1 MVEPAKLSEL
11 NFQVISI
18 KQEGDLPD
26 LSVVMLSGKDK
37 DGNVR
42 LWVDDYST
50 YHTDHGHAGV
60 RTALKSM
67 TGRVTP
73 FYEAPE
79 FIRDEWIERDPA
91 GLADR
96 GSVELLSADLNTPVE

>member
-1 MVEPAKLSEL
+1 MPEPAKLSEL
-11 NFQVISI
+11 NFQVISV
-18 KQEGDLPD
+18 KQEGNLPD
-26 LSVVMLSGKDK
+26 LSIVMLSGKDK
-37 DGNVR
+37 EGNVQ

-50 YHTDHGHAGV
+50 YHTDHGHDGV

-79 FIRDEWIERDPA
+79 FIRDEWVEEGSRWA
-91 GLADR
+91 GR
-96 GSVELLSADLNTPVE
+96 GSVALLSADLNKPAE

>member
-1 MVEPAKLSEL
+1 MIEPAKLSEL

-18 KQEGDLPD
+18 PQEGNLPD
-26 LSVVMLSGKDK
+26 LSIVMLSGKDK
-37 DGNVR
+37 EGNVR

-50 YHTDHGHAGV
+50 YHTDHGHPGV
-60 RTALKSM
+60 KTALKSM

-79 FIRDEWIERDPA
+79 FIRNEWVEEGAKWED
-91 GLADR
+91 DR
-96 GSVELLSADLNTPVE
+96 GSVQLLSADLNTPVE